1 MAERRQSELV
11 KNTVILTVGKICTQF
26 VSFALL
32 PLYTALLDP
41 AEFGIVDLFNTY
53 ITLLLPLANWQ
64 LDLGL
69 FRFLVDV
76 RKDKEKQKTV
86 FSTVINLNF
95 LQSFIYLALF
105 LLVQPF
111 IHSEFKVFLAIDVV
125 LNIFLNTLFQFARG
139 VGDNASYSIGSF
151 IAATSAVVLNV
162 VFIVFLKW
170 GALGMFLATMF
181 SKVFSIMFLFVRK
194 KIWRYYHTRGYSKI
208 LAKEILKYSFPLI
221 PNQLSWWVVGVS
233 DRTIISYVLTVS
245 ANGIYSIANKFSG
258 LFITFY
264 NIFNM
269 SWTESV
275 SLYIDDEDRD
285 VFLTETINVTIE
297 LFASACIGII
307 AIMPFVFPLMVD
319 NKYADA
325 YYQIPILM
333 VAVLFQVVCGLYSVV
348 YLAKK
353 LTKESAKTAF
363 FAAVINIAINI
374 LLIRSWGLY
383 AASFSTLVAYMAMAI
398 YRYFDV
404 KKYVRA
410 SIKPVLILRTILLL
424 CGTLMAYYLKI
435 RIIQALWLV
444 IVGLYAI
451 YFNWSFIIGI
461 FRIIVG
467 KLNHLWRIKSNGEK

>member
-1 MAERRQSELV
+1 MVERRQSELI

-53 ITLLLPLANWQ
+53 ITLLLPLVNWQ

-76 RKDKEKQKTV
+76 RKDREKQKSV
-86 FSTVINLNF
+86 FSTVVDLNI
-95 LQSFIYLALF
+95 LQAVLYLAIF
-105 LLVQPF
+105 LLIQQF
-111 IHSEFKVFLAIDVV
+111 IHSQFKVFLALDVV
-125 LNIFLNTLFQFARG
+125 LNIFLNTLFQLSRG
-139 VGDNASYSIGSF
+139 VGDNTSYSIGSF

-162 VFIVFLKW
+162 VFIVFLRW

-181 SKVFSIMFLFVRK
+181 SKICSILFLIIRK
-194 KIWRYYHTRGYSKI
+194 KVWCYFCPTDYNKSI
-208 LAKEILKYSFPLI
+208 AKEILKYSFPLI

-233 DRTIISYVLTVS
+233 DRTIISYVLNVS

-264 NIFNM
+264 NIFNL

-275 SLYIDDEDRD
+275 SLHINDEDRD
-285 VFLTETINVTIE
+285 VFLTETINVTME
-297 LFASACIGII
+297 LFSSICIGII
-307 AIMPFVFPLMVD
+307 AVMPFLFPLVID

-325 YYQIPILM
+325 YFQIPILM

-363 FAAVINIAINI
+363 FAAAINIGINI
-374 LLIRSWGLY
+374 LLIRRFGLY
-383 AASFSTLVAYMAMAI
+383 AASFSTLIAYMAMAI

-404 KKYVRA
+404 KKYVNA
-410 SIKPVLILRTILLL
+410 YIKTELLLRTMLLL
-424 CGTLMAYYLKI
+424 CVTLTAYYSRI
-435 RIIQALWLV
+435 RIFQALVLAIVV
-444 IVGLYAI
+444 IYVF
-451 YFNWSFIIGI
+451 YFNETFIIGTFKAI
-461 FRIIVG
+461 AE
-467 KLNHLWRIKSNGEK
+467 KLKHLRS